1 MSFIMKWTDIE
12 SIAISLEENYPE
24 QDIFYTRFTD
34 LRLMI
39 LKLPG
44 FDDDDHGCNEKI
56 LESIQLAW
64 NEERNK

>member
-1 MSFIMKWTDIE
+1 MKWTDIE
-12 SIAISLEENYPE
+12 SIAISLKKIIQSRIY
-24 QDIFYTRFTD
+24 FYTRFTD

-44 FDDDDHGCNEKI
+44 FNDSDHGCNEKI

-64 NEERNK
+64 DEERNR